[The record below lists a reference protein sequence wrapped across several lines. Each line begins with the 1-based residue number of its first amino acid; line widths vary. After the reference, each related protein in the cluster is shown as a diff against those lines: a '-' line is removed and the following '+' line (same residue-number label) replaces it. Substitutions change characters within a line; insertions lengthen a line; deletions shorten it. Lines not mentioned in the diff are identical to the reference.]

1 MGEGQ
6 PGVVLDRAFY
16 DAARALTKKHHSLL
30 IIDSIQAGMRAMGS
44 LSVVDYPG
52 YETAEAPDMETFSK
66 ALNGTRRL

>member
-16 DAARALTKKHHSLL
+16 DRARALTKQHHSLL
-30 IIDSIQAGMRAMGS
+30 LIDSIQAGLRAKGC

-52 YETAEAPDMETFSK
+52 YETADAPDMETCMSTNCVK
-66 ALNGTRRL
+66 